1 MSLQVGIA
9 GLPNV
14 GKSTLFNALT
24 AAGAVAANYPF
35 ATIEPNVGI
44 VEVPDERLH
53 KLNEIVHARR
63 IVPTTMEF
71 VDIAGLVRG
80 SSRGEGLGNQ
90 FLGHIRNVDAVAIVV
105 RVFGDPNVVHVEGTV
120 DPLRDIETI
129 NVELCLADLASVER
143 RIERT
148 ERAAKSGDK
157 RFAPQIAY
165 LRALAAHLDA
175 GRPARTFPP
184 PDEAREALQDLPLL
198 TAKPVLY
205 VANLDED
212 VLVHLDTERPA
223 ELIAIEERAAA
234 EGAGVVPVSAK
245 LEAELAELGAEDA
258 QAYLRE
264 MGIPEGGLERM
275 IHASY
280 ALLRLITFF
289 TAGEPEVRAW
299 TVRQGTRA
307 PQAAGKVHSDMER
320 GFIRAEVT
328 AFDDLVAA
336 GSFAAARERG
346 VTRLEGREY
355 VMRDGDVVYVRFN
368 V

>member
-1 MSLQVGIA
+1 LSLQVGIA

-44 VEVPDERLH
+44 VEVPDPRLY

-105 RVFGDPNVVHVEGTV
+105 RVFRDPNVVHVEGTV
-120 DPLRDIETI
+120 DPVRDIETI

-143 RIERT
+143 RMERT

-157 RFAPQIAY
+157 RFAPQIVY

-175 GRPARTFPP
+175 GRPARTCPP

-212 VLVHLDTERPA
+212 ALVHLDTERPA
-223 ELIAIEERAAA
+223 ELIAIEGRAAA
-234 EGAGVVPVSAK
+234 EGAGVVPVSAR

-258 QAYLRE
+258 QAYLQE

-275 IHASY
+275 IHAGY

-289 TAGEPEVRAW
+289 TAGEAEVHAW

-336 GSFAAARERG
+336 GSYAAARERG

-355 VMRDGDVVYVRFN
+355 VMRDGDVVYFRFN
-368 V
+368 I

>member
-1 MSLQVGIA
+1 M
-9 GLPNV
+9 
-14 GKSTLFNALT
+14 
-24 AAGAVAANYPF
+24 
-35 ATIEPNVGI
+35 
-44 VEVPDERLH
+44 
-53 KLNEIVHARR
+53 
-63 IVPTTMEF
+63 
-71 VDIAGLVRG
+71 
-80 SSRGEGLGNQ
+80 
-90 FLGHIRNVDAVAIVV
+90 
-105 RVFGDPNVVHVEGTV
+105 
-120 DPLRDIETI
+120 
-129 NVELCLADLASVER
+129 
-143 RIERT
+143 ERT

-157 RFAPQIAY
+157 RFAPQIVY

-175 GRPARTFPP
+175 GRPARTCPP

-212 VLVHLDTERPA
+212 ALVHLDTERPA
-223 ELIAIEERAAA
+223 ELIAIEGRAAA
-234 EGAGVVPVSAK
+234 EGAGVVPVSAR

-258 QAYLRE
+258 QAYLQE

-275 IHASY
+275 IHAGY

-289 TAGEPEVRAW
+289 TAGEAEVHAW

-336 GSFAAARERG
+336 GSYAAARERG

-355 VMRDGDVVYVRFN
+355 VMRDGDVVYFRFN
-368 V
+368 I

>member
-1 MSLQVGIA
+1 MGIV

-35 ATIEPNVGI
+35 ATIDPNVGI
-44 VEVPDERLH
+44 VEVPDERLQ
-53 KLNEIVHARR
+53 KLDEIVHSKR

-90 FLGHIRNVDAVAIVV
+90 FLGHIRNVDAVAMVV
-105 RVFGDPNVVHVEGTV
+105 RVFSDPNVVHVEGSV
-120 DPLRDIETI
+120 DPVRDVETI
-129 NVELCLADLASVER
+129 NTELCLADLGSVER

-148 ERAAKSGDK
+148 ERASKSGDRK
-157 RFAPQIAY
+157 FAPQLHY

-175 GRPARTFPP
+175 GQSARTLPP
-184 PDEAREALQDLPLL
+184 PDDALEALEDVPLL
-198 TAKPVLY
+198 TSKPILY

-212 VLVHLDTERPA
+212 ALAALDTERPA
-223 ELIAIEERAAA
+223 GLVALEELATA
-234 EGAGVVPVSAK
+234 EGAGVIAVSAK

-258 QAYLRE
+258 EAYLE
-264 MGIPEGGLERM
+264 QMGIHESGLKRM
-275 IHASY
+275 IAASY
-280 ALLRLITFF
+280 KLLDLITFL

-299 TVRQGTRA
+299 TVRKGTKA
-307 PQAAGKVHSDMER
+307 PQAAGEIHSDIER

-328 AFDDLVAA
+328 SFDDLIAA
-336 GSFAAARERG
+336 GSYAAARERG
-346 VTRLEGREY
+346 VTRLEGKDY
-355 VMRDGDVVYVRFN
+355 VMQDGDVVYFRFN